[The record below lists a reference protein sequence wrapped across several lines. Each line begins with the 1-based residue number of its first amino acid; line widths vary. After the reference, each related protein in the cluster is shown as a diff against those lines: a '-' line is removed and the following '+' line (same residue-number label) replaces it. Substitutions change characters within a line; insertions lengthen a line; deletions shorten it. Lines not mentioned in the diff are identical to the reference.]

1 MSGVFT
7 CGPASVKAIRKGE
20 LYYGF
25 HAKFLFSEA
34 HGERVHWLV
43 DSDGNM
49 TPFRVEKRV
58 VGRQISTKAAGTIS
72 RLDITDL
79 YKAADGMGGG
89 AVLILF
95 TLSSRLLHLLFIP
108 PSKQT
113 RI

>member
-1 MSGVFT
+1 MFT
-7 CGPASVKAIRKGE
+7 CGPASVRAIRKGE

-49 TPFRVEKRV
+49 TAFRVEKRV

-79 YKAADGMGGG
+79 YKPPDGKNGLPTAWVDDDWLWGS
-89 AVLILF
+89 A
-95 TLSSRLLHLLFIP
+95 SH
-108 PSKQT
+108 
-113 RI
+113 